1 MLLDRAHRGGVPVV
15 VPVPLVVPVS
25 VRLSPCVLTHRH
37 IVPARARRGPIGPAR
52 RSPAT
57 TLGAVSVPPSDPGSS
72 DPAAPGASRS
82 GAPARGEEDLS
93 GSSLG
98 RFRVESVIGRGG
110 MSTVYRAT
118 DTRLD
123 RRVALKVIDPALAGD
138 DEFRERFLDEARNT
152 SAVDHPHVVPLYDV
166 DHAAGPDGEERLYIA
181 MRHVDGRDLATLI
194 GGRPLAPERALRL
207 LDQVADALDAVHAH
221 GLVHLDVKPAN
232 VLVESR
238 GGHEHA
244 YLADFGLTHRGATG
258 HRTHAGDFL
267 GSPTYAAP
275 EHLRGEPVDAR
286 ADLYSLGC
294 VLFTCLTGRA
304 PYRGTVT
311 EVIDAHLAGKVP
323 AATAVLGAAGAPPL
337 GRQVDDLIRRALAAD
352 PASRP
357 ASARDLVVAARAALP
372 RRPPPALR
380 EGNPGAP
387 RAAGSSP
394 RGPVGAGAPS
404 HPGSRPPGG
413 TAGAGAPS
421 HPGSPPPRTPPG
433 APTSAPP
440 RRLQAPAA
448 PADLGAFGP
457 GAATRRPVVALAVVG
472 AVVVVL
478 VVVLILVLT

>member
-1 MLLDRAHRGGVPVV
+1 M
-15 VPVPLVVPVS
+15 
-25 VRLSPCVLTHRH
+25 
-37 IVPARARRGPIGPAR
+37 
-52 RSPAT
+52 
-57 TLGAVSVPPSDPGSS
+57 SVPPSDAGPGG
-72 DPAAPGASRS
+72 PRS
-82 GAPARGEEDLS
+82 GSPAPSDEDLS

-98 RFRVESVIGRGG
+98 RYRVESVIGRGG

-123 RRVALKVIDPALAGD
+123 RRVALKVIDPALARD
-138 DEFRERFLDEARNT
+138 DEFRARFLEEARNT

-166 DHAAGPDGEERLYIA
+166 DRAAGPGGEERLYIA
-181 MRHVDGRDLATLI
+181 MRHVDGRDLAMLI

-232 VLVESR
+232 VLVENR
-238 GGHEHA
+238 GGLEHA

-286 ADLYSLGC
+286 TDIYSLGC

-323 AATAVLGAAGAPPL
+323 AATEVLGATVSGALPL
-337 GRQVDDLIRRALAAD
+337 GRGVDELIRRALATD
-352 PASRP
+352 PAVRP
-357 ASARDLVVAARAALP
+357 GSARDLVAAARAALF
-372 RRPPPALR
+372 RRPPPGRPRVGHPSPPGPTPSRSSPPGPSATGPTPSR
-380 EGNPGAP
+380 PHEGNPRP
-387 RAAGSSP
+387 DRAAESSP
-394 RGPVGAGAPS
+394 RDGV
-404 HPGSRPPGG
+404 PG
-413 TAGAGAPS
+413 
-421 HPGSPPPRTPPG
+421 PPRPLTGPLPG
-433 APTSAPP
+433 PGPTVPGPARPSSAPTSAPP

-457 GAATRRPVVALAVVG
+457 RGGPRRPVVVLAVAG
-472 AVVVVL
+472 AVVVV
-478 VVVLILVLT
+478 VIVVLVLALT

>member
-1 MLLDRAHRGGVPVV
+1 
-15 VPVPLVVPVS
+15 VS
-25 VRLSPCVLTHRH
+25 D
-37 IVPARARRGPIGPAR
+37 
-52 RSPAT
+52 
-57 TLGAVSVPPSDPGSS
+57 PPSNGV
-72 DPAAPGASRS
+72 APGGSRS
-82 GAPARGEEDLS
+82 VAPARPEDLS

-138 DEFRERFLDEARNT
+138 EEFRARFLDEARNT

-166 DHAAGPDGEERLYIA
+166 DRAPGPGGAQRLYIA
-181 MRHVDGRDLATLI
+181 MRFVDGRDLASLI

-232 VLVESR
+232 VLVENR
-238 GGHEHA
+238 GGLEHA

-286 ADLYSLGC
+286 TDLYSLGC

-311 EVIDAHLAGKVP
+311 EVIDAHLAGRVP
-323 AATAVLGAAGAPPL
+323 AATAVLDATAAGSAPL
-337 GRQVDDLIRRALAAD
+337 GREVDDLVRRALSTD
-352 PASRP
+352 PDRRP
-357 ASARDLVVAARAALP
+357 ASARELVAAARTALA
-372 RRPPPALR
+372 RRPSSPPRPR
-380 EGNPGAP
+380 EGNPGAS
-387 RAAGSSP
+387 RASESSP
-394 RGPVGAGAPS
+394 RGPGGP
-404 HPGSRPPGG
+404 RPPTGPITRPAGPAPGPAVPVPTPSRG
-413 TAGAGAPS
+413 TPVRGTTA
-421 HPGSPPPRTPPG
+421 RTG
-433 APTSAPP
+433 APP
-440 RRLQAPAA
+440 RRVQAPAA
-448 PADLGAFGP
+448 PADLGAFGSSSGP
-457 GAATRRPVVALAVVG
+457 GRPVVALVVAG

-478 VVVLILVLT
+478 VVVLVLALT

>member
-1 MLLDRAHRGGVPVV
+1 VV
-15 VPVPLVVPVS
+15 VPVPAVVLVPV
-25 VRLSPCVLTHRH
+25 PGCVVAHGL
-37 IVPARARRGPIGPAR
+37 IVPAPRRRDRADPDSRA
-52 RSPAT
+52 PAT
-57 TLGAVSVPPSDPGSS
+57 TLRTVSVPPSEAGPGG
-72 DPAAPGASRS
+72 PRS
-82 GAPARGEEDLS
+82 GAPACSDEDLS

-123 RRVALKVIDPALAGD
+123 RRVALKVIDPALARD
-138 DEFRERFLDEARNT
+138 DEFRARFLEEARNT

-166 DHAAGPDGEERLYIA
+166 DSAAGPGGEERLYIA
-181 MRHVDGRDLATLI
+181 MRHVDGRDLAVLI
-194 GGRPLAPERALRL
+194 GGRPLAPDRALRL

-238 GGHEHA
+238 GGLEDA

-286 ADLYSLGC
+286 TDIYSLGC
-294 VLFTCLTGRA
+294 VLFTCLTGHA

-323 AATAVLGAAGAPPL
+323 AATEVLGATVSGAPPL
-337 GRQVDDLIRRALAAD
+337 GRGVDELIRRALATD
-352 PASRP
+352 PAVRP
-357 ASARDLVVAARAALP
+357 GSARDLVAAARAALA
-372 RRPPPALR
+372 RRPPAGRPPSAPPGPRPPTGPVPTGPSPAPAPARR
-380 EGNPGAP
+380 EGNPGAA
-387 RAAGSSP
+387 RATAASP
-394 RGPVGAGAPS
+394 RGAG
-404 HPGSRPPGG
+404 
-413 TAGAGAPS
+413 
-421 HPGSPPPRTPPG
+421 
-433 APTSAPP
+433 APP
-440 RRLQAPAA
+440 RRLQAPTA

-457 GAATRRPVVALAVVG
+457 GAGPRRAVVVLAVAG

-478 VVVLILVLT
+478 IVVLVLALT

>member
-1 MLLDRAHRGGVPVV
+1 VV
-15 VPVPLVVPVS
+15 VPVPVPAVVPV
-25 VRLSPCVLTHRH
+25 LPCVVAHGV
-37 IVPARARRGPIGPAR
+37 IVPARARRGPSGPGW
-52 RSPAT
+52 SDPAT
-57 TLGAVSVPPSDPGSS
+57 TLRTVSVPPSDAGPG
-72 DPAAPGASRS
+72 DSRS
-82 GAPARGEEDLS
+82 GSPARSDEDLS

-123 RRVALKVIDPALAGD
+123 RRVALKVIDPALARD
-138 DEFRERFLDEARNT
+138 DEFRARFLEEARNT

-166 DHAAGPDGEERLYIA
+166 DSAPGPGGEERLYIA

-207 LDQVADALDAVHAH
+207 LDQVAAALDAVHAH

-232 VLVESR
+232 VLVETR
-238 GGHEHA
+238 GGLEHA

-286 ADLYSLGC
+286 TDLYSLGC

-323 AATAVLGAAGAPPL
+323 AATEVLGATVSGAPPL
-337 GRQVDDLIRRALAAD
+337 GRGVDELIRRALATD
-352 PASRP
+352 PAVRP
-357 ASARDLVVAARAALP
+357 GSARDLVAAARAAL
-372 RRPPPALR
+372 RRPPAGRPAPMRPPTGPLPTGPTR
-380 EGNPGAP
+380 LPSGAP
-387 RAAGSSP
+387 R
-394 RGPVGAGAPS
+394 R
-404 HPGSRPPGG
+404 
-413 TAGAGAPS
+413 AGAGADGVSGPS
-421 HPGSPPPRTPPG
+421 PRGRAGPGSPPPGPARSSG

-448 PADLGAFGP
+448 PSDLGAFGS
-457 GAATRRPVVALAVVG
+457 GAGPRRPVVVLTVVG

-478 VVVLILVLT
+478 IVVLVLALT

>member
-1 MLLDRAHRGGVPVV
+1 
-15 VPVPLVVPVS
+15 
-25 VRLSPCVLTHRH
+25 
-37 IVPARARRGPIGPAR
+37 
-52 RSPAT
+52 
-57 TLGAVSVPPSDPGSS
+57 
-72 DPAAPGASRS
+72 
-82 GAPARGEEDLS
+82 
-93 GSSLG
+93 
-98 RFRVESVIGRGG
+98 

-123 RRVALKVIDPALAGD
+123 RRVALKVVDPTLARD
-138 DEFRERFLDEARNT
+138 DEFRARFLEEARNT

-166 DHAAGPDGEERLYIA
+166 DRAPGPDGEERLYIA

-194 GGRPLAPERALRL
+194 GGRPLAPERALHL
-207 LDQVADALDAVHAH
+207 LDQVAGALDAVHAH

-232 VLVESR
+232 VLVEGR
-238 GGHEHA
+238 GGLEHA

-286 ADLYSLGC
+286 TDLYSLGC

-323 AATAVLGAAGAPPL
+323 AATEVLGATVSGAPPL
-337 GRQVDDLIRRALAAD
+337 GRGVDELIRRALATD
-352 PASRP
+352 PAVRP
-357 ASARDLVVAARAALP
+357 GSARDLVAAARAALA
-372 RRPPPALR
+372 RRPAAARPPVRPSSTRR
-380 EGNPGAP
+380 EGNPGAT
-387 RAAGSSP
+387 RATGSSP
-394 RGPVGAGAPS
+394 RGV
-404 HPGSRPPGG
+404 
-413 TAGAGAPS
+413 TA
-421 HPGSPPPRTPPG
+421 PGSPPLGPARPSS

-457 GAATRRPVVALAVVG
+457 GAGPRRPVVVLVIAG
-472 AVVVVL
+472 VVVL
-478 VVVLILVLT
+478 VLIVVLVLALT

>member
-1 MLLDRAHRGGVPVV
+1 
-15 VPVPLVVPVS
+15 
-25 VRLSPCVLTHRH
+25 
-37 IVPARARRGPIGPAR
+37 
-52 RSPAT
+52 
-57 TLGAVSVPPSDPGSS
+57 
-72 DPAAPGASRS
+72 
-82 GAPARGEEDLS
+82 
-93 GSSLG
+93 
-98 RFRVESVIGRGG
+98 

-123 RRVALKVIDPALAGD
+123 RRVALKVIDPALGRD
-138 DEFRERFLDEARNT
+138 DEFRARFLEEARNT

-166 DHAAGPDGEERLYIA
+166 ARAAGPGGEERLYIA
-181 MRHVDGRDLATLI
+181 MRHVDGRDLAVLI

-238 GGHEHA
+238 GGLEHA

-286 ADLYSLGC
+286 TDIYSLGC

-323 AATAVLGAAGAPPL
+323 AATEVLGATVSGAPPL
-337 GRQVDDLIRRALAAD
+337 GRGVDELIRRALATD
-352 PASRP
+352 PAVRP
-357 ASARDLVVAARAALP
+357 GSARDLVAAARAALT
-372 RRPPPALR
+372 RRPPAGRPPAQPTRR
-380 EGNPGAP
+380 EGNPGA
-387 RAAGSSP
+387 AGATGSSP
-394 RGPVGAGAPS
+394 RGAAAPAG
-404 HPGSRPPGG
+404 
-413 TAGAGAPS
+413 
-421 HPGSPPPRTPPG
+421 
-433 APTSAPP
+433 APP
-440 RRLQAPAA
+440 RRLQAPTA
-448 PADLGAFGP
+448 PSDLGAFGS
-457 GAATRRPVVALAVVG
+457 GAGSRRPVVVLALAG

-478 VVVLILVLT
+478 IVVLVLALT

>member
-1 MLLDRAHRGGVPVV
+1 VLLDRAHRGGVAVV
-15 VPVPLVVPVS
+15 VPVPVPVP
-25 VRLSPCVLTHRH
+25 VLPCVVAHGV
-37 IVPARARRGPIGPAR
+37 IVPARARRGSSGPG
-52 RSPAT
+52 RSDPAT
-57 TLGAVSVPPSDPGSS
+57 TLRTVSVPPSDAGPG
-72 DPAAPGASRS
+72 DSRS
-82 GAPARGEEDLS
+82 GSPARSDEDLS

-123 RRVALKVIDPALAGD
+123 RRVALKVIDPALARD
-138 DEFRERFLDEARNT
+138 DEFRARFLEEARNT

-166 DHAAGPDGEERLYIA
+166 DHAPGPGGEERLYIA

-232 VLVESR
+232 VLVETR
-238 GGHEHA
+238 GGLEHA

-286 ADLYSLGC
+286 TDLYSLGC

-323 AATAVLGAAGAPPL
+323 AATEVLGATVSGAPPL
-337 GRQVDDLIRRALAAD
+337 GRGVDELIRRALATD
-352 PASRP
+352 PAVRP
-357 ASARDLVVAARAALP
+357 GSARDLVAAARAALA
-372 RRPPPALR
+372 RRPPPGVARPTPPVRPAPPAGSARR
-380 EGNPGAP
+380 EGNPGATGP
-387 RAAGSSP
+387 SP
-394 RGPVGAGAPS
+394 RGAAG
-404 HPGSRPPGG
+404 PGRRPPGP
-413 TAGAGAPS
+413 APS
-421 HPGSPPPRTPPG
+421 SA
-433 APTSAPP
+433 APTSAAP

-448 PADLGAFGP
+448 PSDLGAFGS
-457 GAATRRPVVALAVVG
+457 GAGPRPVVVLAVAGVV
-472 AVVVVL
+472 AVVLIVVL
-478 VVVLILVLT
+478 VLALT

>member
-1 MLLDRAHRGGVPVV
+1 
-15 VPVPLVVPVS
+15 
-25 VRLSPCVLTHRH
+25 
-37 IVPARARRGPIGPAR
+37 
-52 RSPAT
+52 
-57 TLGAVSVPPSDPGSS
+57 
-72 DPAAPGASRS
+72 
-82 GAPARGEEDLS
+82 
-93 GSSLG
+93 
-98 RFRVESVIGRGG
+98 

-123 RRVALKVIDPALAGD
+123 RRVALKVIDPALARD
-138 DEFRERFLDEARNT
+138 EEFRARFLDEARNT

-166 DHAAGPDGEERLYIA
+166 DRASGPDGEERLYIA
-181 MRHVDGRDLATLI
+181 MRHVDGRDLASLI

-238 GGHEHA
+238 GGLEHA

-286 ADLYSLGC
+286 TDLYSLGC

-323 AATAVLGAAGAPPL
+323 AATAVLEATGTGAPPL
-337 GRQVDDLIRRALAAD
+337 GREVDDLVRRALATD
-352 PASRP
+352 PARRPGTARELVSSARTALARRPVPPRP
-357 ASARDLVVAARAALP
+357 AAGPRAGSP
-372 RRPPPALR
+372 DVRP
-380 EGNPGAP
+380 EGNPRPGRAAESAP
-387 RAAGSSP
+387 RAAAP
-394 RGPVGAGAPS
+394 APGAGRS
-404 HPGSRPPGG
+404 GPP
-413 TAGAGAPS
+413 T
-421 HPGSPPPRTPPG
+421 SPPPR
-433 APTSAPP
+433 
-440 RRLQAPAA
+440 RVQAPAA

-457 GAATRRPVVALAVVG
+457 GPGPRRPVVVLAVASA
-472 AVVVVL
+472 AVVVLALVL
-478 VVVLILVLT
+478 VLALT

>member
-1 MLLDRAHRGGVPVV
+1 M
-15 VPVPLVVPVS
+15 
-25 VRLSPCVLTHRH
+25 
-37 IVPARARRGPIGPAR
+37 
-52 RSPAT
+52 
-57 TLGAVSVPPSDPGSS
+57 SVPPSDDRPGG
-72 DPAAPGASRS
+72 PRS
-82 GAPARGEEDLS
+82 GSPARSDEDLS
-93 GSSLG
+93 GSALG

-123 RRVALKVIDPALAGD
+123 RRVALKVIDPALARD
-138 DEFRERFLDEARNT
+138 DEFRARFLEEARNT

-166 DHAAGPDGEERLYIA
+166 DRAPGPGGEERLYIA

-232 VLVESR
+232 VLVETR
-238 GGHEHA
+238 GGLEHA

-286 ADLYSLGC
+286 TDIYSLGC

-323 AATAVLGAAGAPPL
+323 AATEVLGATVSGAPPL
-337 GRQVDDLIRRALAAD
+337 GRGVDELIRRALATD
-352 PASRP
+352 PATRP
-357 ASARDLVVAARAALP
+357 ASARDLVAAARAALS
-372 RRPPPALR
+372 RRPPSRPGPR
-380 EGNPGAP
+380 EATPGAGERPDRPGAARGARPVRPGRRVAGGSRLAAAP
-387 RAAGSSP
+387 RAG
-394 RGPVGAGAPS
+394 RGRADQCSAA
-404 HPGSRPPGG
+404 
-413 TAGAGAPS
+413 TAC
-421 HPGSPPPRTPPG
+421 R
-433 APTSAPP
+433 PP
-440 RRLQAPAA
+440 RRRPTWARSDP
-448 PADLGAFGP
+448 GP
-457 GAATRRPVVALAVVG
+457 GPRRPVVALAVAG
-472 AVVVVL
+472 AVVL
-478 VVVLILVLT
+478 SCWSWCWCSP

>member
-1 MLLDRAHRGGVPVV
+1 
-15 VPVPLVVPVS
+15 
-25 VRLSPCVLTHRH
+25 
-37 IVPARARRGPIGPAR
+37 
-52 RSPAT
+52 
-57 TLGAVSVPPSDPGSS
+57 
-72 DPAAPGASRS
+72 
-82 GAPARGEEDLS
+82 
-93 GSSLG
+93 
-98 RFRVESVIGRGG
+98 

-123 RRVALKVIDPALAGD
+123 RRVALKVIDPALARD
-138 DEFRERFLDEARNT
+138 DEFRARFLEEARNT

-166 DHAAGPDGEERLYIA
+166 DHAPGPGGEERLYIA
-181 MRHVDGRDLATLI
+181 MRYVEGRDLATLI

-232 VLVESR
+232 VLVETR
-238 GGHEHA
+238 GGLEHA

-286 ADLYSLGC
+286 TDLYSLGC

-311 EVIDAHLAGKVP
+311 EVIDAHLAGRVP
-323 AATAVLGAAGAPPL
+323 AATEVLGATVSGAPPL
-337 GRQVDDLIRRALAAD
+337 GRGVDELIRRALATD
-352 PASRP
+352 PATRP
-357 ASARDLVVAARAALP
+357 ASARDLVAAARAALS
-372 RRPPPALR
+372 RRPPSGPVPR
-380 EGNPGAP
+380 RGNPGAG

-394 RGPVGAGAPS
+394 RGGGAG
-404 HPGSRPPGG
+404 GSSPR
-413 TAGAGAPS
+413 TAG
-421 HPGSPPPRTPPG
+421 PGSPPPRVPSAA

-440 RRLQAPAA
+440 RRVQAPAA

-457 GAATRRPVVALAVVG
+457 GAGPRRPAVALAVAG

-478 VVVLILVLT
+478 IVVLVLALT

>member
-1 MLLDRAHRGGVPVV
+1 VTPGGTR
-15 VPVPLVVPVS
+15 S
-25 VRLSPCVLTHRH
+25 V
-37 IVPARARRGPIGPAR
+37 
-52 RSPAT
+52 
-57 TLGAVSVPPSDPGSS
+57 
-72 DPAAPGASRS
+72 
-82 GAPARGEEDLS
+82 APARSEDLS
-93 GSSLG
+93 GTSLG

-138 DEFRERFLDEARNT
+138 EEFRARFLDEARNT

-166 DHAAGPDGEERLYIA
+166 DRADAAGGERLYIA

-232 VLVESR
+232 VLVETR
-238 GGHEHA
+238 GGLEHA

-258 HRTHAGDFL
+258 HRTHGGDFL

-286 ADLYSLGC
+286 TDLYSLGC

-304 PYRGTVT
+304 PYRGSVT
-311 EVIDAHLAGKVP
+311 EVIDAHLVGEVP
-323 AATAVLGAAGAPPL
+323 AATAVLDATATGAAPL
-337 GRQVDDLIRRALAAD
+337 GREVDDLVRRALATD
-352 PASRP
+352 PARRP
-357 ASARDLVVAARAALP
+357 GSARELVASARTALT
-372 RRPPPALR
+372 RRPSSRPPAPSR
-380 EGNPGAP
+380 
-387 RAAGSSP
+387 
-394 RGPVGAGAPS
+394 AGAPS
-404 HPGSRPPGG
+404 GPPSNGTGRPPGPIPRPATG
-413 TAGAGAPS
+413 PVR
-421 HPGSPPPRTPPG
+421 RTPAGPPATPARGAAAPG
-433 APTSAPP
+433 VRTSAPP
-440 RRLQAPAA
+440 RRVQAPAA

-457 GAATRRPVVALAVVG
+457 GAGSRGPVVALVVAG

-478 VVVLILVLT
+478 VLVLVLALT